1 MYYLHIFCY
10 EFCFGQN
17 LGKHYCLGYKSE
29 EKICFGLTI
38 LLQTCIVILH
48 MHHCSVFFPA
58 RSRKLL
64 GLGAFGVHLIP
75 LKWRLLL
82 VCAIWA
88 HKPLARWLH
97 YHLLNS
103 WILWVLRL
111 PECHIPG
118 CSAIVGLWRWKGACG
133 LYQLLDKSTST
144 SPCYPIRVKF
154 FSARILNYNDWK
166 HFATD
171 ICWASQHTS
180 LHNISFL
187 YTSRF
192 ASVLF
197 FLVKQFWCLKML
209 ALNSLLA
216 GFLQRSSWKNCLPF
230 C

>member
-1 MYYLHIFCY
+1 
-10 EFCFGQN
+10 
-17 LGKHYCLGYKSE
+17 
-29 EKICFGLTI
+29 
-38 LLQTCIVILH
+38 
-48 MHHCSVFFPA
+48 MHHCCIFFPA

-75 LKWRLLL
+75 LKCKLLL

-103 WILWVLRL
+103 WILWVLNI
-111 PECHIPG
+111 PQCGIPG
-118 CSAIVGLWRWKGACG
+118 CGAIVGLWRWKGACG

-144 SPCYPIRVKF
+144 SPCYPICVKVL
-154 FSARILNYNDWK
+154 SAQILNYNDWK

-171 ICWASQHTS
+171 ICWASQYTS

-197 FLVKQFWCLKML
+197 FLGKQFWCLKML
-209 ALNSLLA
+209 ALKQLVGRLPSEELMAKLPS
-216 GFLQRSSWKNCLPF
+216 FLVVLFDAFDNQNAEVRKVHI
-230 C
+230 